1 MVTSLKSSGDS
12 DTHAQ
17 TGSSYNRKD
26 ELKAFDDTK
35 AGVKGLVDAG
45 LTKIPKIFIHD
56 NLKLGTSGSESN
68 VTIPVIDLAGVRK
81 EANLHSEIVNQ
92 VKNAC
97 QKWGFFQVIN
107 HGIPVSMLDKMIDGI
122 RRFHEQDTEEK
133 KKFYNRDYQSSK
145 VLYNSNFDLY
155 VAPAA
160 NWRDSLSC
168 VMAPNPPDPEE
179 LPEVC
184 RDIIFDYTRMAKELA
199 LTLFELIAEA
209 LGLSPNHLKDMSCAE
224 GLFCVC
230 HYYPA
235 CPEPES
241 TMGTSSHADSSFLT
255 LLLQDHIGGLQ
266 LLHENQWV
274 DVTPIPGG
282 LVLISNDKFKSVNH
296 RVLAKNV
303 GPRISVACFF
313 RPQFQTENSSRLYG
327 PINEL
332 LSEENPV
339 IYRETTTKEFM
350 THSFSIGLDGTSAL
364 DYFKL

>member
-1 MVTSLKSSGDS
+1 MENEKENTMDTSVKIPGDG

-17 TGSSYNRKD
+17 TGSSYNRKS

-45 LTKIPKIFIHD
+45 LTRIPKIFIHD
-56 NLKLGTSGSESN
+56 KLNLGKSGSADSN
-68 VTIPVIDLAGVRK
+68 ITIPIIDLAGVRK
-81 EANLHSEIVNQ
+81 EAILHAEIVSQ

-107 HGIPVSMLDKMIDGI
+107 HGIPESILDKMIDGI
-122 RRFHEQDTEEK
+122 RRFHEQETEVK
-133 KKFYNRDYQSSK
+133 KRFYNRNYQTSK
-145 VLYNSNFDLY
+145 VLYNSNFDLH

-179 LPEVC
+179 LPDVC
-184 RDIIFDYTRMAKELA
+184 RDIIVDYTKMAKELA
-199 LTLFELIAEA
+199 FILFELISEA
-209 LGLSPNHLKDMSCAE
+209 LGLSPNQLKDMSCAE

-235 CPEPES
+235 CPEPEL

-266 LLHENQWV
+266 ILHENQWV

-282 LVLISNDKFKSVNH
+282 LVVN
-296 RVLAKNV
+296 LGDMLQA
-303 GPRISVACFF
+303 S
-313 RPQFQTENSSRLYG
+313 
-327 PINEL
+327 
-332 LSEENPV
+332 
-339 IYRETTTKEFM
+339 
-350 THSFSIGLDGTSAL
+350 
-364 DYFKL
+364 